1 MIRALA
7 AMVAVLAAL
16 SGLPVRAADPVDA
29 PDSHLA
35 SALDFLKIT
44 NAKVSMAAMIDS
56 LMPLVLGN
64 VRAQNPTLSDAAVQ
78 QFQSAFREE
87 MTASLDDLMT
97 ITARIYE
104 EHFTEDEL
112 RRLTAFYDTDVGKK
126 YISIVPS
133 IIKESLPIGAAWG
146 REAGARAAQRAAE
159 RLRANGVNP

>member
-1 MIRALA
+1 MVRAIA
-7 AMVAVLAAL
+7 VMVTLVTAL
-16 SGLPVRAADPVDA
+16 CSFPVRAVDA
-29 PDSHLA
+29 VDASDSHLA

-64 VRAQNPTLSDAAVQ
+64 VRAKNPTLSDAALQ

-97 ITARIYE
+97 MTARIYE

-112 RRLTAFYDTDVGKK
+112 RGLTAFYDTDVGKK

-133 IIKESLPIGAAWG
+133 IMKESLPIGAAWG